1 MPTPN
6 IKVMYIDQP
15 VRTSFSYG
23 TIDVNSTFAA
33 APAVWQAI
41 QVLFESGQFSEYE
54 SREFISSAE
63 SYGGH
68 YSLAFV
74 PYFGEQ
80 NARILN
86 GTPQGEQTHV
96 SALMINKYALRHFG
110 LQVIA
115 CSSVLNNGGW
125 YDPLLQN
132 KAYVHSV
139 TYAPGYGQLQN
150 DTAIAFNEAL
160 YGSGGCRDQEMDYY
174 AAGEPESSNKNCLPW
189 AIMTRM
195 ISIKI
200 HPSCSRMNTMSH
212 TFRTPLSP
220 LRLVHKCNIRN
231 ARILRIMIAP
241 RQGTMRAHLPQLSA
255 LANSGLKVLIWAGDA
270 DINCNWLGGHASVL
284 AMDWY
289 SNETLHNTPFINMT
303 IGGRPVAAVQN
314 VGNFTF
320 AWVTLIHVAYN

>member
-1 MPTPN
+1 
-6 IKVMYIDQP
+6 
-15 VRTSFSYG
+15 
-23 TIDVNSTFAA
+23 
-33 APAVWQAI
+33 
-41 QVLFESGQFSEYE
+41 
-54 SREFISSAE
+54 
-63 SYGGH
+63 
-68 YSLAFV
+68 
-74 PYFGEQ
+74 
-80 NARILN
+80 
-86 GTPQGEQTHV
+86 
-96 SALMINKYALRHFG
+96 MINKYALRHFG

-160 YGSGGCRDQEMDYY
+160 YGSGGCQDQEMDYY

-220 LRLVHKCNIRN
+220 LRLVHKCVLCRPAYLVYTLTPSLVRCNIRN

-255 LANSGLKVLIWAGDA
+255 LANSGLKVLIWVCTRRVQHVLSTNFIISRLGTQISSALPFPPYLEYVSHRAGFS
-270 DINCNWLGGHASVL
+270 CNWLGGHASVL

-303 IGGRPVAAVQN
+303 IGGGPVAAVQN

-320 AWVTLIHVAYN
+320 VWVTLIHVAYN